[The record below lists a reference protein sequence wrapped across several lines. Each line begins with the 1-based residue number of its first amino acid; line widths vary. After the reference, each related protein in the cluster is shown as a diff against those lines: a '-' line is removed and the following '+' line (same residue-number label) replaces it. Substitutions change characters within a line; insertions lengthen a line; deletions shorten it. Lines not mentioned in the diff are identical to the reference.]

1 MYPNVD
7 FYSGICFRAL
17 GIPQNMFT
25 VVFAV
30 ARSVGWISQWCEMAG
45 EVPARISRPR
55 QMYVGEGER
64 EFVPVGRR
72 DVGDDDYRDGIGYDN
87 GDTYNTGDDTAE
99 TIEDTG
105 DAIPHYSAVESLG
118 KRLLDVHVVMPL
130 S

>member
-1 MYPNVD
+1 
-7 FYSGICFRAL
+7 
-17 GIPQNMFT
+17 MFT

-72 DVGDDDYRDGIGYDN
+72 DVGDDDHGDGIGYDN
-87 GDTYNTGDDTAE
+87 GDTHNTGDDTTD